1 MLACVMSVSL
11 FGCSST
17 SNSTAAEAKDGTYTA
32 TAQGFEK
39 GDVKVTITVKDG
51 KITDAEVDSSSQ
63 SKGFGADAAE
73 GLAKEIVEAQSGD
86 IDVVSGATAT
96 RDAVSEAVEDCMK
109 QAGLS
114 TETKKGEDETLEADV
129 VVVGMGASGTTAAL
143 RASEGGASVIGIE
156 ATESI
161 GGFGNAA
168 QGMFAVG
175 SVEQKARYADG
186 ETTDEEY
193 WYDHFQERNN
203 NMGNSKLIRE
213 FIAEAKN
220 TVSYMLN
227 HGVGFFL
234 SETAQQIAHFDTE
247 VVYHRW
253 NNANPFEYLGD
264 ALDKA
269 GVDVHYAT
277 TANSII
283 VDKDG
288 NATGVKC
295 TKKDGGTL
303 TVNAKSVVIST
314 GSFANNEELMKETL
328 GEDVYANSG
337 L

>member
-1 MLACVMSVSL
+1 MLV
-11 FGCSST
+11 GST
-17 SNSTAAEAKDGTYTA
+17 GNSTGPHLHFEVRVNGVA
-32 TAQGFEK
+32 TNPIPYLK
-39 GDVKVTITVKDG
+39 
-51 KITDAEVDSSSQ
+51 
-63 SKGFGADAAE
+63 
-73 GLAKEIVEAQSGD
+73 
-86 IDVVSGATAT
+86 
-96 RDAVSEAVEDCMK
+96 
-109 QAGLS
+109 
-114 TETKKGEDETLEADV
+114 
-129 VVVGMGASGTTAAL
+129 
-143 RASEGGASVIGIE
+143 
-156 ATESI
+156 
-161 GGFGNAA
+161 
-168 QGMFAVG
+168 
-175 SVEQKARYADG
+175 G

-277 TANSII
+277 IANSII

-288 NATGVKC
+288 NALV
-295 TKKDGGTL
+295 
-303 TVNAKSVVIST
+303 
-314 GSFANNEELMKETL
+314 
-328 GEDVYANSG
+328 
-337 L
+337 